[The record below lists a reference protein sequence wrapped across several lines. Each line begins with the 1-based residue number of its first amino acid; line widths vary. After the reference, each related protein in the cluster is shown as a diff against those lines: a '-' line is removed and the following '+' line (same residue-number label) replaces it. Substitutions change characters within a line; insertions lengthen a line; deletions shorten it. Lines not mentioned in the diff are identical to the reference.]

1 MYLSLKAI
9 TIAYKVILVDI
20 TKKETILINS
30 IYQLIHTTYAMI
42 NILYKYILQTKMYPT
57 KITTYHRKWRNYYN
71 DP

>member
-1 MYLSLKAI
+1 MYLSLEAI

-42 NILYKYILQTKMYPT
+42 NILYKFYFTNKNVSHKDYDLSQKME
-57 KITTYHRKWRNYYN
+57 KLLE
-71 DP
+71 